1 LRLCRPMSGEPMAH
15 RALLNLVRG
24 SASSPEAEPLD
35 FFSPYGKAEPFRSS
49 GGTAARNAAR
59 LLALISGQ
67 FFFRVVSRISRASIY
82 CSSGFGEGEGEGE
95 AVGLGSLLPTP
106 RLS

>member
-1 LRLCRPMSGEPMAH
+1 MAH
-15 RALLNLVRG
+15 RAPLNLVRG

-67 FFFRVVSRISRASIY
+67 FFFALFRVFRGQVFIALPAS
-82 CSSGFGEGEGEGE
+82 
-95 AVGLGSLLPTP
+95 AKAKAKVK
-106 RLS
+106 LSA